1 MHKFPYYLSWNVCVI
16 LQSKVPFRQSN
27 AEMQQEIQNYNRK
40 SVQATCMKIANIVKL
55 GVAKKGTYSILLF

>member
-40 SVQATCMKIANIVKL
+40 FRQPA
-55 GVAKKGTYSILLF
+55 